1 MLKRESGILLHITS
15 LPGKYGIGDLGKGA
29 YEFVDFLEKTQQ
41 KLWQVLPLG
50 VTGYGDSPYQAFSA
64 FAGNPYFIDLD
75 EFLERKMLSDSDL
88 KILKELNREEK
99 INYGTLYNERYKV
112 LRKAYENFKKIDEY
126 LEIEKIKKRY
136 SSWLPEYSLFMALKN
151 HFNGVSWQEWPRAY
165 RVRDKKVL
173 SQAKVELKDE
183 IEFYIFLEYFFRKQW
198 LKLKE
203 YANTKGIKIIGDIP
217 IFVSTDSV
225 DTWTKPEMFQF
236 DKNLRPKKVA
246 GCPPD
251 AFSATGQL
259 WGNVLYNWKV
269 IKKDG
274 YKWWIDRI
282 KDCFKLYDI
291 VRIDHFRGFDSYWAI
306 PARDKTAKNGK
317 WEIGP
322 GIELFKIIKKKL
334 GNVAIIAEDLGFL
347 TSRVKKLLK
356 DSGYPGM
363 KILQFGFDGRIDNE
377 YLPEFAPKNSITYT
391 GTHDNQTTRGWCE
404 NLTEK
409 DIKFSKE
416 YLQKYL
422 NEKIEELNPRYFI
435 EAAFK
440 SKSNWVIIPM
450 QDLLNLDDG
459 ARMNTPSTLG
469 NNWCWRLKN
478 LNISDE
484 NIEYLKEITQK
495 YQR

>member
-236 DKNLRPKKVA
+236 DKNLRSKKVA

-322 GIELFKIIKKKL
+322 GIELFKTIKKKL

>member
-64 FAGNPYFIDLD
+64 FAGNPYFIDLG

-88 KILKELNREEK
+88 EILKELNKEEK
-99 INYGTLYNERYKV
+99 INYGALYNERYKV

-126 LEIEKIKKRY
+126 LEIEKIKNRY

-151 HFNGVSWQEWPRAY
+151 HFNGVSWQEWPKNF
-165 RVRDKKVL
+165 RVRDKETIYK
-173 SQAKVELKDE
+173 AKKELKDE

-198 LKLKE
+198 LKLKK
-203 YANTKGIKIIGDIP
+203 YANSKGIKIIGDIP

-274 YKWWIDRI
+274 YKWWINRI

-322 GIELFKIIKKKL
+322 GIKLFKTINKNL
-334 GNVAIIAEDLGFL
+334 GNISIIAEDLGFL
-347 TSRVKKLLK
+347 TSRVKRLLK

-363 KILQFGFDGRIDNE
+363 KILQFGFDGREENE
-377 YLPEFAPKNSITYT
+377 YLPEFASKNSVIYT
-391 GTHDNQTTRGWCE
+391 GTHDNQTTESWCRE
-404 NLTEK
+404 LSEEQKRFATN
-409 DIKFSKE
+409 
-416 YLQKYL
+416 YLEKYL
-422 NEKIEELNPRYFI
+422 DKKIDSLDTKDFI

-440 SKSNWVIIPM
+440 SKSNWAIIPM
-450 QDLLNLDDG
+450 QDLLKLDDSS
-459 ARMNTPSTLG
+459 RMNTPSTLG
-469 NNWCWRLKN
+469 NNWNWKLKT
-478 LNISDE
+478 LDISDE
-484 NIEYLKEITQK
+484 NIEYLKEITKK
-495 YQR
+495 YKR

>member
-322 GIELFKIIKKKL
+322 GIELFKTIKKKL